1 MEGKILKTGTTTVGL
16 VCKDAVILAADKK
29 MTFGGM
35 MVAST
40 KVDKVLLIN
49 EDFAVTTA
57 GNVSD
62 IQLFV
67 KILKAQVKLDELRKG
82 KKLKTKEVANFLS
95 SVIYSSARQ
104 FIPSLTGFLLAGRD
118 NNGLHLFELGADG
131 SIMEYDD
138 FVSDGSG
145 MMYATGVLESG
156 WKKDMSTEEATKLV
170 VKAISA
176 SMQRDTASGG
186 GIDVVVIS
194 KDGVKKVLTKQLDTK
209 LTL

>member
-1 MEGKILKTGTTTVGL
+1 MEGKVLKTGTTTVGI

-29 MTFGGM
+29 TTFGGM

-40 KVDKVLLIN
+40 KTEKVLILN
-49 EDFAVTTA
+49 EDLAVTTA
-57 GNVSD
+57 GSVSD

-67 KILKAQVKLDELRKG
+67 KLLKAQVKLDELRKN
-82 KKLKTKEVANFLS
+82 KKLKTKEVTNFLA

-104 FIPSLTGFLLAGRD
+104 YIPSLTGFLVGGRD
-118 NNGLHLFELGADG
+118 IEGTHLYELGSDG
-131 SIMEYDD
+131 SIMEFDD

-156 WKKDMSTEEATKLV
+156 WKKDMSLDEGMKLA
-170 VKAISA
+170 VKAVSA

-186 GIDVVVIS
+186 GIDVVAIT
-194 KDGVKKVLTKQLDTK
+194 KDGIKKVLTKQLDTR

>member
-1 MEGKILKTGTTTVGL
+1 MEGKILKTGTTTIGI
-16 VCKDAVILAADKK
+16 VCKDGVILAADKK

-35 MVAST
+35 IVAST
-40 KVDKVLLIN
+40 KTEKVLIIN

-67 KILKAQVKLDELRKG
+67 KLLKAQVKLDELRKN
-82 KKLKTKEVANFLS
+82 KKLKTKEIANFLAS
-95 SVIYSSARQ
+95 IMYSSARQ
-104 FIPSLTGFLLAGRD
+104 FVPSITGFLLAGRD
-118 NNGLHLFELGADG
+118 SEGTHLYELGADG
-131 SIMEYDD
+131 TVIEYEE

-145 MMYATGVLESG
+145 MMFATGVLEAG
-156 WKKDMSTEEATKLV
+156 WKKDIPLDEGIKLA
-170 VKAISA
+170 VKAVSA

-186 GIDVVVIS
+186 GIDVVTIT